1 MEHIKAS
8 EISDILLG
16 QLKEIDTSVG
26 FEEIG
31 RVLQVSDGVA
41 RIYGL
46 SNAEAGELLEFDSG
60 VRAVVMN
67 LEEDNVGAV
76 LLGPTDQVKEGMKVR
91 RLSMI
96 ASVPVC
102 EEMVGRVVNPLG
114 EPLDGRGPIK
124 GDTVAMPLERKAPG
138 VIYRQ
143 PVNEPL
149 QTGLKAIDA
158 MIPIGR
164 GQRELIIGDRQTGKT
179 AIAIDTII
187 NQRSEFLAG
196 KPVYCIYVAVGQ
208 KGSTVAS
215 IVETLRSKGAMD
227 YTIVVA
233 ATAADPAALQ
243 YFAPFA
249 GAAIGEY
256 FRDTGRPALV
266 VYDDLSKQAVAYR
279 EVSLILRRPSGREA
293 YPGDVFYLHSRLLE
307 RAAKIIDQQEVAEQM
322 NDLPEALRGRVK
334 AGGSLTALPIIE
346 TQAGDVS
353 AYIPT
358 NVISITDGQIYL
370 ESSLFNQGLRPAINV
385 GISVSRVGG
394 AAQVKSMK
402 KVAGTLKIDQAQYE
416 ELESFSK
423 FSSDVDRVTA
433 MTLDRGRKNV
443 RLLVQPQY
451 SPMPV
456 GEQVAVL
463 YCGTH
468 ALMAPIEIAQVGTF
482 QEMFLERM
490 RASHAAILDE
500 LGAGRVPDKA
510 VAAIEKTARE
520 VCEAINSAG
529 KATASDPVR
538 GSAAHPSQPDGWAPP
553 SNGAEGGTPLG
564 GNTSPANTTE

>member
-1 MEHIKAS
+1 MTQDNIKPS
-8 EISDILLG
+8 EISDILLK
-16 QLKEIDTSVG
+16 QLESIDLSVKY
-26 FEEIG
+26 EEIG
-31 RVLQVSDGVA
+31 KVLQVSDGVA

-46 SNAEAGELLEFDSG
+46 AGAEAGELLDFGNG
-60 VRAVVMN
+60 VMGVVMN

-76 LLGPTDQVKEGMKVR
+76 LLGPTDLVKEGMEVKR
-91 RLSMI
+91 TRQI
-96 ASVPVC
+96 ASIDVG
-102 EEMVGRVVNPLG
+102 ESMLGRVVDPLG
-114 EPLDGRGPIK
+114 NPLDGLGRIEGEL
-124 GDTVAMPLERKAPG
+124 TRMPLERKAPG

-149 QTGLKAIDA
+149 QTGLKSIDA

-187 NQRSEFLAG
+187 NQRAGYLAG
-196 KPVYCIYVAVGQ
+196 DPVYCIYVAVGQ

-215 IVETLRSKGAMD
+215 IVDTLRSKGAMD

-233 ATAADPAALQ
+233 ATAADPAAMQ
-243 YFAPFA
+243 YYAPFA

-256 FRDTGRPALV
+256 FRDTGRHALV

-307 RAAKIIDQQEVAEQM
+307 RAAKIIGQQEVAEQM
-322 NDLPEALRGRVK
+322 NDLPESLKGKVK

-370 ESSLFNQGLRPAINV
+370 EASLFNQGFRPAINV

-394 AAQVKSMK
+394 SAQVKSMK
-402 KVAGTLKIDQAQYE
+402 KVAGTLKIDQAQYN
-416 ELESFSK
+416 ELEAFSK
-423 FSSDVDRVTA
+423 FSSDMDKVTEMA
-433 MTLDRGRKNV
+433 LDKGRKNN
-443 RLLVQPQY
+443 RLLIQAQY

-456 GEQVAVL
+456 GEQVAIL

-468 ALMAPIEIAQVGTF
+468 GLMKDIPLSAVADF
-482 QEMFLERM
+482 QTAFLDRM
-490 RASHAAILDE
+490 RSAHKDDVLAPLA
-500 LGAGRVPDKA
+500 
-510 VAAIEKTARE
+510 
-520 VCEAINSAG
+520 AG
-529 KATASDPVR
+529 KYDESITSIIESEAAVVASQFK
-538 GSAAHPSQPDGWAPP
+538 A
-553 SNGAEGGTPLG
+553 
-564 GNTSPANTTE
+564 